1 MQVDDLLGALYEEA
15 RQRFETECALINRL
29 AAERGSSLRFIADF
43 GHLAARA
50 AVQQDAPNLASKTP
64 PPLPEDRQ
72 GLTDDELD
80 QEWFNRVIAQRD
92 HWQKNTA

>member
-80 QEWFNRVIAQRD
+80 QAWFDSVTRQREQ
-92 HWQKNTA
+92 WRNGAA